1 MIHNGEHRWCR
12 VVHKFACDK
21 TMHTVVVLRAIRVGH
36 IHRKVPFGIE
46 VLTEYLVLRIEH
58 HTVWADFV
66 PPPEIL
72 SVHC

>member
-1 MIHNGEHRWCR
+1 
-12 VVHKFACDK
+12 
-21 TMHTVVVLRAIRVGH
+21 MHTVVVLRAIRVGH

-46 VLTEYLVLRIEH
+46 VLTDYFVLRIEH

-72 SVHC
+72 CVHVSYLVHFFLIRYCGRTKGI